1 MRVHDKAKEIE
12 KYLEQLKS
20 FLPSDFDT
28 YEKEFKDKAACERYF
43 EKIVEAVIDLSF
55 LLVREERLGLP
66 EEEEGVFVL
75 LLNHKI
81 ISEELCKNLKDMK
94 GMRNILVHEY
104 GSVDDKIVFR
114 VVTEEIEKD
123 IRKFLESIEE
133 YHKKKEETKEKE

>member
-1 MRVHDKAKEIE
+1 MRVHDKAEEIE
-12 KYLEQLKS
+12 QYLEQLKS
-20 FLPSDFDT
+20 FLPPDFNT

-43 EKIVEAVIDLSF
+43 EKIVEAVVDLSF
-55 LLVREERLGLP
+55 LLAREEGLGLP

-114 VVTEEIEKD
+114 AVTEEIEKD
-123 IRKFLESIEE
+123 IRKFLKSIED
-133 YHKKKEETKEKE
+133 YHKKKEEMKEK